1 MVKYKKNSQGDCARF
16 GLAWLWFAAI
26 WLGLAAAWLSGGLAA
41 TWLGGGLAGCF
52 ELI

>member
-26 WLGLAAAWLSGGLAA
+26 WLGLAAAWVCGLGLAA
-41 TWLGGGLAGCF
+41 IWLSGDLA
-52 ELI
+52 